1 MSYTP
6 NRDTVATLQELYELE
21 GSYAGV
27 SRRLNKGRSVKDFT
41 PRQVSKM
48 LNRENV
54 GSTGGGYSKVNKPKG
69 VRLTNAQQRS
79 LQRKSKRTSG
89 TYKKVFKESSA
100 TDDIYNSIKKNI
112 KNKRNR
118 IQEEIRDLMQQ
129 KKKNLKAKQN
139 TKAIDAKIESLREK
153 VKGLYQFDDNLDKAA
168 KTAKDL
174 GSWKKIQDMDTP

>member
-1 MSYTP
+1 MAYKP
-6 NRDTVATLQELYELE
+6 NKDTVSILQELYELE

-41 PRQVSKM
+41 PRQVAKM

-54 GSTGGGYSKVNKPKG
+54 GASGGGYSKVNKPKG
-69 VRLTNAQQRS
+69 VRLSNAQQRS
-79 LQRKSKRTSG
+79 LQRKSKRPSG
-89 TYKKVFKESSA
+89 TYKTVFKESKA
-100 TDDIYNSIKKNI
+100 PNAIYDSIKRNI

-139 TKAIDAKIESLREK
+139 TKAIDSKIESLREK
-153 VKGLYQFDDNLDKAA
+153 VKGLYQFDENLDNAA

-174 GSWKKIQDMDTP
+174 GSWKNIQDQRTP